1 MITELNP
8 KLRGWFE
15 YFKHTKSK
23 SLFRELDAW
32 IRRKLRC
39 FRIKQTKR
47 TIGLVR
53 FLKKQGIETWQA
65 WIIALSGKS
74 WWRKSAAPQI
84 HQAMNN
90 SWFEEQNLF
99 NLSLNY
105 AKFNC

>member
-1 MITELNP
+1 M
-8 KLRGWFE
+8 
-15 YFKHTKSK
+15 
-23 SLFRELDAW
+23 FRELDAW

-47 TIGLVR
+47 AIGLVR
-53 FLKKQGIETWQA
+53 FLKKQGVETYQS
-65 WIIALSGKS
+65 WIIALSGRG

-90 SWFEEQNLF
+90 FWFREQNLF

-105 AKFNC
+105 EKLNY